1 MFAVCVTGGFMHYF
15 FTQTTGHVQVDAIL
29 QRAVS
34 RWEQLVA
41 QGNQLS
47 LGELG
52 TPTPVEIPG
61 QDIPSAWASC
71 FYLLPH
77 TDQVILAFAWLH
89 WWQHSQEEEP
99 GFAAWLHGGPG
110 FALNHVLLLEAL
122 TQRSTGVLGIIH
134 GFLETILAR
143 AGDWDGDQVTGQEV
157 VRLLADLDV
166 EYRYNVHDRELWP
179 AVLQLVQEK

>member
-1 MFAVCVTGGFMHYF
+1 MHYF
-15 FTQTTGHVQVDAIL
+15 FTQTTGYVQVDAII
-29 QRAVS
+29 RGAVS

-41 QGNQLS
+41 HGNQLS
-47 LGELG
+47 LEELA
-52 TPTPVEIPG
+52 TPIPVGPAD

-77 TDQVILAFAWLH
+77 TDQVVLAFAWLH
-89 WWQHSQEEEP
+89 WWQHSKEEEP
-99 GFAAWLHGGPG
+99 GFVGWLHGGPG
-110 FALNHVLLLEAL
+110 FALNHALLLEAL
-122 TQRSTGVLGIIH
+122 TQRSSGVLGIIH
-134 GFLETILAR
+134 GFLETILAQ

-157 VRLLADLDV
+157 VKLLAGLDV